1 MVNLLFDRDVQAFLL
16 LLIVA
21 FLISVLNKYVFK
33 YKAGIRFIIG
43 AVILS
48 LGISSLIQT
57 ILYLEFE
64 PPKLAATFILIIIG
78 LPIMLIKAKK
88 ENKKWK

>member
-16 LLIVA
+16 FLIVA
-21 FLISVLNKYVFK
+21 FLVSVLNKSVFK

-43 AVILS
+43 AGILS
-48 LGISSLIQT
+48 LGISKFVHDT
-57 ILYLEFE
+57 LYLEFE

-88 ENKKWK
+88 ENK